1 MVLAYDLPFATYDNL
16 SIFKTLNK
24 SYYSIIDEEN
34 NKVYLYDDSGLI
46 DGFPLFTSSNIDINE
61 FGNKKFITFL
71 GIVQN

>member
-1 MVLAYDLPFATYDNL
+1 MIVSFDENQ
-16 SIFKTLNK
+16 SIVF
-24 SYYSIIDEEN
+24 IRFDEEN

-71 GIVQN
+71 GDSSELVLYSIN